1 MTKIIHPLDSLS
13 IEEIEKSITIFK
25 LDKNSDKNS
34 VFSYITLDEPEKEFV
49 KNFKSGDPFS
59 RQSKIVGI
67 DSNSRGF
74 EVLVDLTREKVIS
87 FISLPEEAGPTYT
100 MTEILTAI
108 QLTLENEQYQEAL
121 KKRGIT
127 DLNLIQID
135 PWPGGGIVN
144 KNIKKGHRALKTISF
159 LKENPS
165 DNAYAKPIQGLIS
178 HVDVT
183 EKRVVEIEDH
193 GVIKMAQASAGYDA
207 ESQENLRPQPKEI
220 SISQPQGVGFKIINN
235 EISWE
240 GWNLRVSLDPIE
252 GLVIHNLKLED
263 RPILYRASMSDMV
276 VPYGSSDPMHSWK
289 AVHDGTEYGFGALAN
304 SLSLGCDCLG
314 EIHYF
319 DSHKLSFDGSVE
331 TIKNA
336 ICLHEEDYGIQW
348 KHSHSIGEGFNEV
361 RRSRRLVVSSFS
373 TVGNYDYGIFWYFYL
388 DGTIEL
394 EMKLTGIVGV
404 STYDENIHNPSQDM
418 KITDELVSPIH
429 QHLFN
434 VRIDWNLDGG
444 KNNLTE
450 TNVERLPVGETNPL
464 GTQFQAIS
472 KLLKK
477 ESDAKRNI
485 SSEHSRVWKI
495 TNPNKK
501 NSVGG
506 NSAYKFLPGN
516 TPVLLSD
523 PDSPA
528 GKRACFA
535 KYNLWATPFEK
546 KEISGG
552 GRHTVMHNG
561 QGGLDEITKENR
573 NITDCDLV
581 TWHTFGVTHIPRPED
596 WPVMPVEYCGFHLI
610 PSGFFD
616 KNPTINLPPSC
627 KNDSNNSD

>member
-1 MTKIIHPLDSLS
+1 MTNIIHPLDSLS
-13 IEEIEKSITIFK
+13 KEEIEKSIALFK
-25 LDKNSDKNS
+25 LDKNSDENS
-34 VFSYITLDEPEKEFV
+34 VFSYIALEEPEKEFV

-59 RQSKIVGI
+59 RQSRIVGI
-67 DSNSRGF
+67 DSNSKGF
-74 EVLVDLTREKVIS
+74 EVLIDLKREKVIS
-87 FISLPEEAGPTYT
+87 SISLPEEAGPTYT

-144 KNIKKGHRALKTISF
+144 KNIKRGHRALKTISF

-183 EKRVVEIEDH
+183 EKCVVEIEDH

-207 ESQENLRPQPKEI
+207 ESQENLRSQPKEI
-220 SISQPQGVGFKIINN
+220 SISQPEGVGFKVTNN

-252 GLVIHNLKLED
+252 GLVIHNLKLEE

-348 KHSHSIGEGFNEV
+348 KHSHSIGEGFSEV

-373 TVGNYDYGIFWYFYL
+373 TVGNYDYGIFWYLYL

-404 STYDENIHNPSQDM
+404 STYDENIHNHSQDM

-434 VRIDWNLDGG
+434 VRIDWYLDGG

-450 TNVERLPVGETNPL
+450 TNVERVPVGENNPH
-464 GTQFQAIS
+464 GTQFQAVS

-485 SSEHSRVWKI
+485 SPEKSRVWKI

-506 NSAYKFLPGN
+506 DSAYKFLPGN

-552 GRHTVMHNG
+552 GRHTVMHDG
-561 QGGLDEITKENR
+561 QVGLDLSLI
-573 NITDCDLV
+573 
-581 TWHTFGVTHIPRPED
+581 HI
-596 WPVMPVEYCGFHLI
+596 
-610 PSGFFD
+610 
-616 KNPTINLPPSC
+616 
-627 KNDSNNSD
+627 

>member
-1 MTKIIHPLDSLS
+1 M
-13 IEEIEKSITIFK
+13 E
-25 LDKNSDKNS
+25 
-34 VFSYITLDEPEKEFV
+34 EPEKEFV
-49 KNFKSGDPFS
+49 KNFKSGDSFS
-59 RQSKIVGI
+59 RHSRIVGI
-67 DSNSRGF
+67 DSNSKGF
-74 EVLVDLTREKVIS
+74 EVLIDLTGEKVIS
-87 FISLPEEAGPTYT
+87 SISLHEEAGPTYT

-144 KNIKKGHRALKTISF
+144 KNIKRGHRALKTISF

-183 EKRVVEIEDH
+183 EKCVVEIEDH
-193 GVIKMAQASAGYDA
+193 GVIKMAQSSAGYDA
-207 ESQENLRPQPKEI
+207 ESQENLRSQPKEI
-220 SISQPQGVGFKIINN
+220 SISQPEGVGFKVTNN

-252 GLVIHNLKLED
+252 GLVIHNLKLEE

-348 KHSHSIGEGFNEV
+348 KHSHSIGEGFSEV

-373 TVGNYDYGIFWYFYL
+373 TVGNYDYGIFWYLYL

-404 STYDENIHNPSQDM
+404 STYDENIHSPSQDM

-450 TNVERLPVGETNPL
+450 TNVERVPVGENNPH
-464 GTQFQAIS
+464 GTQFQA
-472 KLLKK
+472 
-477 ESDAKRNI
+477 
-485 SSEHSRVWKI
+485 V
-495 TNPNKK
+495 
-501 NSVGG
+501 
-506 NSAYKFLPGN
+506 
-516 TPVLLSD
+516 
-523 PDSPA
+523 
-528 GKRACFA
+528 
-535 KYNLWATPFEK
+535 
-546 KEISGG
+546 
-552 GRHTVMHNG
+552 
-561 QGGLDEITKENR
+561 
-573 NITDCDLV
+573 
-581 TWHTFGVTHIPRPED
+581 
-596 WPVMPVEYCGFHLI
+596 
-610 PSGFFD
+610 
-616 KNPTINLPPSC
+616 
-627 KNDSNNSD
+627 